1 MATGD
6 IACGVV
12 YDVLKVLL
20 SPLLRGFFRVRVT
33 GAENIPATGAVIIA
47 SNHQAF
53 CDSLFIPLA
62 VPRKVTFVAK
72 ADYFKSWKTRW
83 FFRALGQIPME
94 RGGGKA
100 SMHSLHEAVELL
112 KGGGVLGIYPEGT
125 RPPDDRLHRGRTGV
139 ARLIVDARCP
149 VVPVGVRGTRAV
161 QPTGKKMLR
170 PFKTIEIRF
179 GKPIDFCARY
189 GDRLGDRL
197 VLRQITD
204 ELMFE
209 ISELSGQTYVDRYAS
224 RRSAQQSC
232 PPQAPSQSPP
242 TAASPAA

>member
-1 MATGD
+1 M
-6 IACGVV
+6 V
-12 YDVLKVLL
+12 YDVLKALL
-20 SPLLRGFFRVRVT
+20 SPLLRRFFSVRVT
-33 GAENIPATGAVIIA
+33 GAENIPATGPLIIA

-83 FFRALGQIPME
+83 FFRAMGQIPMD

-100 SMHSLHEAVELL
+100 SLQSLNEAVGLL
-112 KGGGVLGIYPEGT
+112 KSGGVLGIYPEGT

-139 ARLIVDARCP
+139 ARL
-149 VVPVGVRGTRAV
+149 VVAAHCQVLPVGVRGTREV
-161 QPTGKKMLR
+161 QPIGKKMLR
-170 PFKTIEIRF
+170 PFKTDEIRF
-179 GKPIDFCARY
+179 GEPIDFCARY
-189 GDRLGDRL
+189 SDRLGDRL

-209 ISELSGQTYVDRYAS
+209 IGVLSGQTYVDRYAS
-224 RRSAQQSC
+224 RRSAPNGGS
-232 PPQAPSQSPP
+232 PDALTVSQAN
-242 TAASPAA
+242 TASPAA